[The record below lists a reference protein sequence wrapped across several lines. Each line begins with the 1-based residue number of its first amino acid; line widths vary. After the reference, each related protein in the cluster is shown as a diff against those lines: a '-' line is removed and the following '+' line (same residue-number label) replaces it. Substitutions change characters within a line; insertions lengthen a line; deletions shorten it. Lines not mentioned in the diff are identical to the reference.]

1 MQAMLEE
8 DYSTQME
15 PKFLADQVGGDSM
28 LLTMAGELQV
38 YLNTKHDYSYVA
50 KGVPKIREDLI
61 EIHSVLRGID
71 AEAIYT
77 KLFCLL
83 WRQQECTIQV
93 LVGSLW
99 NKLDIESTFRR
110 TSAIE
115 MILAVFANSP
125 AVKVDTTRGET
136 VMFKCLIPL
145 TGVQEDLDE
154 RGYILPSV
162 IKPELVVDN
171 TSIGYQ
177 SFKTPLLLGGKFHTY
192 KLNYAHI
199 NKINSVEYETEP
211 RLTRLTQPVFKT
223 AKKVKKNGHWETDQD
238 VLERYKSFKH
248 LTDSLPKRMDLLERH
263 SKQYHYCHAYDARG
277 RYYPKA
283 YEFNYQGIKFVKAM
297 VNLAHKEVISGE
309 F

>member
-15 PKFLADQVGGDSM
+15 PKFLADQVGEDPM
-28 LLTMAGELQV
+28 LLTMVSELQAL
-38 YLNTKHDYSYVA
+38 LNTEQDYSYVS

-61 EIHSVLRGID
+61 EIHTVLRGID
-71 AEAIYT
+71 SKEIFT

-83 WRQQECTIQV
+83 WRKQECTIQV

-99 NKLDIESTFRR
+99 DKLDIVSTFRR

-115 MILAVFANSP
+115 IILAVFANCP
-125 AVKVDTTRGET
+125 AVSIDTTRGET
-136 VMFKCLIPL
+136 VMFKCLVPM
-145 TGVQEDLDE
+145 TEDFDD

-162 IKPELVVDN
+162 ECPRLVVDN
-171 TSIGYQ
+171 TSVGYH
-177 SFKTPLLLGGKFHTY
+177 SFKTPLLLGGKFHTK

-199 NKINSVEYETEP
+199 NRVNSVMYESEN
-211 RLTRLTQPVFKT
+211 RLDRLCKPVFNT
-223 AKKVKKNGHWETDQD
+223 AKKVKKNGHWETDTD

-248 LTDSLPKRMDLLERH
+248 ITDSLPKRKDLLERY
-263 SKQYHYCHAYDARG
+263 SRQYHYCHAYDARG

-283 YEFNYQGIKFVKAM
+283 YEFNYQGIKYVKAI

-309 F
+309 W